1 MDDVVVAGRETM
13 DGLRRVA
20 LGGITSA
27 MRLMGS
33 EARGLSREFVEDC
46 ADGRVSES
54 FFMFLEWWLPE
65 ETLDKVQLHWC
76 RKSFEEVRLV
86 RRFDCGVFDI
96 SLPSVTDGRRLGI
109 RWHGVRP
116 PLRCIF
122 SLSPRRYAVRYRL
135 LPAPKVLCTY
145 EVCISVPDIAVA
157 YQLERCS
164 TQNVPNIS

>member
-1 MDDVVVAGRETM
+1 MLVV
-13 DGLRRVA
+13 
-20 LGGITSA
+20 
-27 MRLMGS
+27 
-33 EARGLSREFVEDC
+33 DC
-46 ADGRVSES
+46 L

-96 SLPSVTDGRRLGI
+96 SLPSVTDDRRLGI

-135 LPAPKVLCTY
+135 LPAPKVICTY

-157 YQLERCS
+157 ATARSSRRASRTRPHS
-164 TQNVPNIS
+164 TGRSLMHDAGQCALAVSRSEHAVRVHCTTRRQRRAR